1 MTIINLKRYARSLL
15 LSTTN
20 MFLPYTSASILYKIK
35 ATCISKS
42 LLFEF

>member
-20 MFLPYTSASILYKIK
+20 MFLPYTSASILYK
-35 ATCISKS
+35 KS
-42 LLFEF
+42 DLHKQVAFI